1 MEQKI
6 QTKSNSKI
14 IDNGKLIKT
23 LLVFICYF
31 LYSNITSIILS
42 TFKVTNTTLVSFV
55 ADILFLIG
63 IVFAYRNN
71 LKSDLET
78 LKKDYSIVKIV
89 KTVVAWVVIIFIF
102 NILMGALTEVLFPNL
117 AVDDNTNAITSLS
130 NISTLYTIFKTMIF
144 AVIAEELLFRES
156 IGDVI
161 KNKPIFLIVTA
172 LVYSLTNFVF
182 VGFKADFNLM
192 YILMYF
198 LPALLFS
205 AAYVKNKN
213 NVIILML
220 IKFFYNI
227 IPLIILL
234 FELYNKI

>member
-220 IKFFYNI
+220 IKFFYNL

>member
-78 LKKDYSIVKIV
+78 LKKDYSIVKIA

-102 NILMGALTEVLFPNL
+102 NILMGALTEALFPNL
-117 AVDDNTNAITSLS
+117 AVDDNTNAITLLS
-130 NISTLYTIFKTMIF
+130 NISTSYTIFKTMIF

-156 IGDVI
+156 ISDVV
-161 KNKPIFLIVTA
+161 KNKYIFIVLTA
-172 LVYSLTNFVF
+172 IIYTLLNFIF
-182 VGFKADFNLM
+182 VGFDSKIIVMD
-192 YILMYF
+192 ILSYF

-220 IKFFYNI
+220 IKFFYNL

>member
-78 LKKDYSIVKIV
+78 LKKDYSIVKIA

-102 NILMGALTEVLFPNL
+102 NILMGALTEALFPNL

-130 NISTLYTIFKTMIF
+130 NISTSYTIFKTMIF

-156 IGDVI
+156 ISDVV
-161 KNKPIFLIVTA
+161 KNKYIFIVLTA
-172 LVYSLTNFVF
+172 IIYTLLNFIF
-182 VGFKADFNLM
+182 VGFDSKIIVMD
-192 YILMYF
+192 ILSYF

-220 IKFFYNI
+220 IKFFYNL

>member
-78 LKKDYSIVKIV
+78 LKKDYSIVKIA

-102 NILMGALTEVLFPNL
+102 NILMGALTEALFPNL
-117 AVDDNTNAITSLS
+117 AVDDNTNAITLLS
-130 NISTLYTIFKTMIF
+130 NISTSYTIFKTMIF

-156 IGDVI
+156 ISDVV
-161 KNKPIFLIVTA
+161 KNKYIFIVLTA
-172 LVYSLTNFVF
+172 IIYTLLNFIF
-182 VGFKADFNLM
+182 VGFDSKIIVMD
-192 YILMYF
+192 ILSYF

-205 AAYVKNKN
+205 VAYVKNKN

-220 IKFFYNI
+220 IKFFYNL